1 MDDGSESENDDK
13 NSSDLDNQLNNEST
27 PKRGAKMSSDNLTDG
42 IKSSTLF
49 TSSVND
55 PILLTH
61 AKCMNEDIL
70 SAWKRLDTKMKLKK
84 SFSTNNFNDS
94 NDNNNN
100 HNMEVNESE
109 SESSSESEITGKLF
123 KKKFLNTKKLG
134 ELRFS

>member
-1 MDDGSESENDDK
+1 MDDCSESDNDDK

-27 PKRGAKMSSDNLTDG
+27 PKRGAKSGDDAPPAGL
-42 IKSSTLF
+42 KSSTLF

-70 SAWKRLDTKMKLKK
+70 SAWKRVDTKMKLKK

-94 NDNNNN
+94 NDNNN
-100 HNMEVNESE
+100 HNMDMNESE
-109 SESSSESEITGKLF
+109 SESSSDSEDAG
-123 KKKFLNTKKLG
+123 N
-134 ELRFS
+134 